1 MVARITKAL
10 PAVHGGQKKGAR
22 GEKEGPDEA
31 GADRLTKIGWKSILR
46 HFQMQQVLN
55 QSRNT
60 TSRCM

>member
-1 MVARITKAL
+1 MDTRSASAL
-10 PAVHGGQKKGAR
+10 PAAR
-22 GEKEGPDEA
+22 GEKEKGEKEGPNEA